1 MTSSPTHWPDGM
13 AAFRRGMRR
22 AGLRWMA
29 TVIVLGTLWPAV
41 GPGRAPAEEPGVSE
55 YTVKAAV
62 LLNFARF
69 TEWPE
74 AAFSSAEAPLVLG
87 VLGRDSFGTELEQL
101 MARQPVKG
109 RRLEVRR
116 LSSDQELDQCHVLF
130 VSASE
135 RRRYRDILARVGQRS
150 ILTVGETDDF
160 PDAGGVLQLFLKRE
174 SNTVKFIV
182 NLDAAKPARLKF
194 SAGLLKLAEKVKG
207 RYE

>member
-1 MTSSPTHWPDGM
+1 MTEAPHNFTNRL
-13 AAFRRGMRR
+13 AASRR
-22 AGLRWMA
+22 AFGRWLALIVVLVVWSPAGAPPRGSAQEAGL
-29 TVIVLGTLWPAV
+29 P
-41 GPGRAPAEEPGVSE
+41 E

-74 AAFSSAEAPLVLG
+74 DAFSGPEAPLVVG
-87 VLGRDSFGTELEQL
+87 VLGRESFGAELAEL
-101 MARQPVKG
+101 MMKQPLKNRPVQ
-109 RRLEVRR
+109 VRR
-116 LSSDQELDQCHVLF
+116 LASDQEISRCQVLF
-130 VSASE
+130 IAASE
-135 RRRYRDILARVGQRS
+135 RNRYREILGCVGTLP

-160 PDAGGVLQLFLKRE
+160 PEAGGVLQLFLKRE

-194 SAGLLKLAEKVKG
+194 SASLLKLADKVRG

>member
-1 MTSSPTHWPDGM
+1 M
-13 AAFRRGMRR
+13 
-22 AGLRWMA
+22 
-29 TVIVLGTLWPAV
+29 IVLFVAWSPGGMPQRGSAEES
-41 GPGRAPAEEPGVSE
+41 GRAE

-74 AAFSSAEAPLVLG
+74 NAFSSPAASLVVG

-101 MARQPVKG
+101 MAGQSVKN
-109 RRLEVRR
+109 RRIEVRR
-116 LSSDQELDQCHVLF
+116 LSADAELDQCHVLF
-130 VSASE
+130 VAAGE
-135 RRRYRDILARVGQRS
+135 RRRYREILARVGQQS

-160 PDAGGVLQLFLKRE
+160 PEAGGVLHLFVKRE
-174 SNTVKFIV
+174 NNTVKFNV

-194 SAGLLKLAEKVKG
+194 SASLLKLADKVRG